1 MSDQISKILLGCVLV
16 TVILVLCGI
25 FPAIA
30 VMVTAIVIVGFFV
43 IFKE

>member
-16 TVILVLCGI
+16 ITILVLCGI

-30 VMVTAIVIVGFFV
+30 VMVTAIAIVGFFI